1 MLLGILPEDRVH
13 SMDETAWRLGWKGE
27 VLDAGSA
34 AMLNRTGFRRSCAT
48 VRYRTDD
55 CPL

>member
-1 MLLGILPEDRVH
+1 MLLGILPADRVH

-48 VRYRTDD
+48 VRYRTND